1 MQKPDENPEKH
12 LLKLASLGDKQ
23 AFGMLYKRYLNEI
36 YRFVFYKVGS
46 KTTAE
51 DITEEAFL
59 RAWEHL
65 PRTYKR
71 DQKLENFRAWVY
83 RIANNLVIDFYR
95 KKKPVEN
102 IESPKLGNAPL
113 PEAIAIKHEETEQLA
128 KSLRKLKP
136 DFQQIIILRV
146 VNELPYSEVASIMNI
161 SENHSRV
168 LLYRALK
175 KLKGII
181 KEDGGTYA

>member
-1 MQKPDENPEKH
+1 MQKTDENPEKRF
-12 LLKLASLGDKQ
+12 LQLAAQGDKQ
-23 AFGMLYKRYLNEI
+23 AFGMLYKRYLDEI

-46 KTTAE
+46 KPTAE
-51 DITEEAFL
+51 DITEEAFV
-59 RAWEHL
+59 RAWENL

-71 DQKLENFRAWVY
+71 DQKLENFRAWIY

-102 IESPKLGNAPL
+102 IESPNLGSAPL
-113 PEAIAIKHEETEQLA
+113 PETIAIEREETEHLA

-146 VNELPYSEVASIMNI
+146 VNELPYNEIASIMSI